1 MVQVAQ
7 QPEIKEV
14 DMKAL
19 AKALVTGA
27 TVIAIALVCIDCGA
41 PGGSAGAAP
50 ASAST
55 PAAVPSAA
63 AVSTATALPSATAGP
78 SATVLPTSSA
88 SSAPTASSMTDIS
101 SLRQGIYVACDAN
114 DVNKNC
120 ITREPIGSAEV
131 RACGR

>member
-1 MVQVAQ
+1 
-7 QPEIKEV
+7 
-14 DMKAL
+14 MKAL
-19 AKALVTGA
+19 ARTLVPRSL
-27 TVIAIALVCIDCGA
+27 VIAVALICVGCGA

-78 SATVLPTSSA
+78 SATILPTPSA
-88 SSAPTASSMTDIS
+88 SSAPTACWITDIS
-101 SLRQGIYVACDAN
+101 SLRQGILVACDAN

-120 ITREPIGSAEV
+120 ITPGTYRLSGGPSVWPVTVTIEV
-131 RACGR
+131 PAHWFEY